1 MSLSENRHHEN
12 RLKKYTKKII
22 STWFSSEPTKEQNGK
37 KYYVHAY
44 GCSCPACGNPR
55 KHFNDKTI
63 QEKKADIKD
72 EE

>member
-22 STWFSSEPTKEQNGK
+22 STWFSSEPTKEQIGK
-37 KYYVHAY
+37 NYSVHAS
-44 GCSCPACGNPR
+44 GCSCKACGNPR
-55 KHFNDKTI
+55 KHFNEKTI

>member
-22 STWFSSEPTKEQNGK
+22 STWFSSEPTKEQIGK
-37 KYYVHAY
+37 SYSVHAS
-44 GCSCPACGNPR
+44 GCSCKACGNPR

-63 QEKKADIKD
+63 QEKKADIQD